1 MKGLKVV
8 DAEVTELGFA
18 TLRQFFQF
26 AVGTNFSCVRE
37 LWGIDT
43 TYCFQGSSLKNVAEI
58 AATACWK
65 TILEHNG
72 RRAGEFGLDT
82 GQVTYMSIRTVLC
95 RFAVTTRA
103 PPVNFSL

>member
-1 MKGLKVV
+1 MC
-8 DAEVTELGFA
+8 A
-18 TLRQFFQF
+18 
-26 AVGTNFSCVRE
+26 GTM
-37 LWGIDT
+37 GIDT
-43 TYCFQGSSLKNVAEI
+43 TDCFQGSSLKNVAEI

-65 TILEHNG
+65 TIVEHNG